1 MGENC
6 HISPSDKRNH
16 IAEIGSILIKDYGK
30 KKYYEPEEVKK
41 AHRKSSRYDGGAF
54 YCWDMSVFCSHEA
67 FDAYHKM
74 YDETCDY
81 IEMKKEML
89 QGIGNTAAIDLSTIP
104 DIDMDASWLDL
115 GDLFDGI
122 VDGIGEFFGSIIENI

>member
-1 MGENC
+1 MSDNC
-6 HISPSDKRNH
+6 HLPPTNKKAH
-16 IAEIGSILIKDYGK
+16 LAEIGKILVNDYGK

-41 AHRKSSRYDGGAF
+41 AHKKSSRYSGGDF

-74 YDETCDY
+74 IEETCDY

-89 QGIGNTAAIDLSTIP
+89 TGITKNNAL
-104 DIDMDASWLDL
+104 
-115 GDLFDGI
+115 
-122 VDGIGEFFGSIIENI
+122 